1 MKRLLGH
8 VELKLYVVIDAE
20 ASIVG
25 HFRDEDSAQACAESS
40 VLPAS
45 VHLLEDYLGVSEV
58 FEISEDKEYVV
69 NRLELGN
76 A

>member
-8 VELKLYVVIDAE
+8 IELKLYIVIDE
-20 ASIVG
+20 ISSIVG
-25 HFRDEDSAQACAESS
+25 VFRDEESALECADSSNLRAE
-40 VLPAS
+40 
-45 VHLLEDYLGVSEV
+45 VHLYEDYLGVSEV
-58 FEISEDKEYVV
+58 FEVSEDKEYVI

>member
-8 VELKLYVVIDAE
+8 VELKLYIMIDAS
-20 ASIVG
+20 ASILG

-40 VLPAS
+40 VLQAS
-45 VHLLEDYLGVSEV
+45 VHLLEDYFSVSEV
-58 FEISEDKEYVV
+58 FEISEDGEYVI
-69 NRLELGN
+69 NRLELGD